1 MPDSTEPTVSELVK
15 MLAAM
20 REKQNELTP
29 AQWTELRKAAEWL
42 MPKPT
47 LPDRTVQGIRFL
59 PRNPRNR

>member
-1 MPDSTEPTVSELVK
+1 MSDSAEPPVSELVK

-47 LPDRTVQGIRFL
+47 LPVQGVRVHFQ
-59 PRNPRNR
+59 NPRFR